1 MKRISSMNGIDRDDG
16 LSTCARLDTPHMV
29 AALEVYQE
37 ALRAGHRVDR
47 AEFLAAH
54 PEVADQLSEYLRAL
68 EMIQSVAGEMSPSC
82 RPEEGR
88 SPLGTGDLL
97 GDFRILC
104 EVGRGGMGVVYEAV
118 QLGLPDRR
126 LALKVLPVA
135 SSLDPRTLQ
144 RFRVETQ
151 AAACLNHPNIVPV
164 FSAGCEQGVPFYAMP
179 LIKGRS
185 LAEILRTLRSDDK
198 ASVLSPRSPAVGK
211 GDDTPWPV
219 TVARLGL
226 QAAEALAHAH
236 SLGVIHRDIKPSNLI
251 IDVEWNLWVTDFG
264 LARVACNDTGLT
276 STGDLVGTLR
286 YMSPEQIRG
295 EPGAGDARADI
306 YALGVTLY
314 EAVTLRPVFE
324 ACDRSALMHHILN
337 DEPPPP
343 RTIDPAVPKDLE
355 TIILKAMDKL
365 PAGRYTTAR
374 DLADDLHRFLDDRP
388 IRARRPTLVER
399 SLRWARRHRALL
411 AMAVAGIVLSMA
423 IGTILLWRTKRQLE
437 ANLTKVREARF
448 QERMALEGFF
458 LVNDTITVPL
468 IDEATVAGRWD
479 EARRLQAYQQ
489 LIMEFDR
496 IAGTVNPDDHQRE
509 VVAKA
514 ARRAGALRIAIGD
527 LRGLKDYARAI
538 GLYEGMAAEAPARIW
553 YRTSLVSA
561 LREYAGRLEK
571 LGDRR
576 SAAARRRAYEIAE
589 GLLADQDTKGYC
601 FRSAAIS
608 EFKALAEMLSR
619 EPDATAAHRTLAERL
634 KGWIKENPEP
644 SGPFVH
650 PR

>member
-1 MKRISSMNGIDRDDG
+1 M
-16 LSTCARLDTPHMV
+16 
-29 AALEVYQE
+29 AALESYQE
-37 ALRAGHRVDR
+37 ALRAGRRVNRD
-47 AEFLAAH
+47 EFLAAH
-54 PEVADQLSEYLRAL
+54 PEVAGQLSEYLRAL
-68 EMIQSVAGEMSPSC
+68 EMIQSVAGEMSPRGRS
-82 RPEEGR
+82 EEER

-97 GDFRILC
+97 GDFRILR

-126 LALKVLPVA
+126 VALKVLPVS

-185 LAEILRTLRSDDK
+185 LAEILRSLRSDEK
-198 ASVLSPRSPAVGK
+198 ASVLTPLPSVAGK
-211 GDDTPWPV
+211 GTNTQWPV
-219 TVARLGL
+219 MVADLGL
-226 QAAEALAHAH
+226 QAAEALGHAH

-251 IDVEWNLWVTDFG
+251 IDEEWNLWVTDFG
-264 LARVACNDTGLT
+264 LARIACNDTGLT

-324 ACDRSALMHHILN
+324 ACDRSALMHHILH
-337 DEPPPP
+337 DEPTPP

-365 PAGRYTTAR
+365 PAGRYATAR
-374 DLADDLHRFLDDRP
+374 DLADDLHRFLNDRP
-388 IRARRPTLVER
+388 IRARRPTLMER
-399 SLRWARRHRALL
+399 SLRWARRHRPLL
-411 AMAVAGIVLSMA
+411 ATAVAGIVLSMA
-423 IGTILLWRTKRQLE
+423 IGTLMLWRTNRQLE
-437 ANLTKVREARF
+437 ANLRQVREARL
-448 QERMALEGFF
+448 QERMALEGLF
-458 LVNDTITVPL
+458 LINDTITVPL
-468 IDEATVAGRWD
+468 IEEVTTAGRWD
-479 EARRLQAYQQ
+479 EGRRLQAYQQ

-496 IAGTVNPDDHQRE
+496 IAATPKPDDHQRE

-514 ARRAGALRIAIGD
+514 ARHAGALRVAVGD
-527 LRGLKDYARAI
+527 RRGLQDFARAI
-538 GLYEGMAAEAPARIW
+538 GLYEGMAAEAPGRIW
-553 YRTSLVSA
+553 YRTSLISA
-561 LREYAGRLEK
+561 LREYVGHLEK

-576 SAAARRRAYEIAE
+576 SVSAHRRACEIAE
-589 GLLADQDTKGYC
+589 GLLAEPDTRLHC
-601 FRSAAIS
+601 FRTAAIA
-608 EFKALAEMLSR
+608 EFRA
-619 EPDATAAHRTLAERL
+619 LAERL
-634 KGWIKENPEP
+634 SQAPGATASDRALAVRLGEWIEANPEP
-644 SGPFVH
+644 ARPIIY